1 MSTVEMDP
9 VFAEGLRAALA
20 KTVGGSSRVRRRWG
34 WRLGVGMFAGLA
46 LLGGGVAIASGVFTP
61 PGAPSD
67 TQLGHVVSASRT
79 GTATVELGPAP
90 TTVNALS
97 LVLTCLSV
105 GTFTFPNGS
114 SMSCDA
120 DDMSG
125 PPNYRT
131 ASEVVPLGT
140 GVDSVTIT
148 TAASASWSLQVVYEN
163 QIATSWGVNAA
174 GETYGVRNQQ
184 GTPDLIAVVID
195 EGNVH
200 GYVMA
205 SELDCVSGGDVRSPA
220 QALKWDK
227 ENQNRNISIPVYESD
242 GATVVGTFVIDHASG
257 PDAKTV
263 PFSSLSLNCAKSGS
277 GE

>member
-1 MSTVEMDP
+1 
-9 VFAEGLRAALA
+9 
-20 KTVGGSSRVRRRWG
+20 
-34 WRLGVGMFAGLA
+34 MFAGLA
-46 LLGGGVAIASGVFTP
+46 LVGGGVALASGVFTP

-67 TQLGHVVSASRT
+67 TQLGSIVSASRT
-79 GTATVELGPAP
+79 GTATVDLGPAP
-90 TTVNALS
+90 ATANALS
-97 LVLTCLSV
+97 LALTCLSV

-120 DDMSG
+120 TDMSG
-125 PPNYRT
+125 PANYRT

-148 TAASASWSLQVVYEN
+148 TAAGASWSLQAAYEN

-184 GTPDLIAVVID
+184 GTPDLVAVVID

-200 GYVMA
+200 GYVKA
-205 SELDCVSGGDVRSPA
+205 SDLNCASGGDVRSPS

-227 ENQNRNISIPVYESD
+227 ESKNRNITIPVYESD
-242 GATVVGTFVIDHASG
+242 GTTEIGIFVIG
-257 PDAKTV
+257 DANGLNAQTV
-263 PFSSLSLNCAKSGS
+263 PLSSLSLDCAKSGS
-277 GE
+277 GK